1 MKTLHLSALA
11 LTVAVLAVSPALA
24 QRPPRG
30 GGGGGA
36 SMYIG
41 AKSVQEELKL
51 SEDDAKKITDELGK
65 LGRDL
70 KPEERAE
77 KSAKILSDSLK
88 PDQLKRLNQIMWQK
102 GGIAIALN
110 NTEVLTALKLD
121 DKQKEKVKS
130 IQDESAKARR
140 ELTTGGGGGGAANRE
155 KIMELRK
162 KTEEDL
168 NAVLSDDQKKAYK
181 DLLGAEFKGEVG
193 GRRGRNPQ

>member
-11 LTVAVLAVSPALA
+11 LTVAILAVSPAMA
-24 QRPPRG
+24 QRQRG

-36 SMYIG
+36 SMYLG

-51 SEDDAKKITDELGK
+51 SEDDAKKITEELGK

-77 KSAKILSDSLK
+77 KSAKILSDNLK
-88 PDQLKRLNQIMWQK
+88 PEQIKRLHQIMWQK
-102 GGIAIALN
+102 GGIGVALN
-110 NTEVLTALKLD
+110 NSEVLTALKLD
-121 DKQKEKVKS
+121 DKQKEKVKT
-130 IQDESAKARR
+130 IEDESAKARR
-140 ELTTGGGGGGAANRE
+140 ELFQGGGGAGNRE
-155 KIMELRK
+155 KMQELRK

-181 DLLGAEFKGEVG
+181 ELLGAEFKGEIGG
-193 GRRGRNPQ
+193 GRRPRNPQ